1 MNLMQA
7 LTPLRFTLLIFS
19 VASIV
24 QAADRDPVPP
34 PPPLPPEQRS
44 SSVPDP
50 NAPEPEITIT
60 SKGTEIHE
68 EYRYHGE
75 LYMVKVIPAKGPP
88 YYLIYDE
95 RGNSRRS
102 DIEPD
107 IIAPSWVIKR
117 F

>member
-1 MNLMQA
+1 MRRSLH
-7 LTPLRFTLLIFS
+7 LPLFLFLLGTCG
-19 VASIV
+19 ATRG
-24 QAADRDPVPP
+24 ADPQPPVPP
-34 PPPLPPEQRS
+34 PPPLPPEQ

-60 SKGTEIHE
+60 GEGTEIHE
-68 EYRYHGE
+68 EYRYNGQ
-75 LYMVKVIPAKGPP
+75 LYMAKVIPAKGPP

-95 RGNSRRS
+95 RGKSRRS

-107 IIAPSWVIKR
+107 IVAPSWVIKR